1 MSFQPTTAAPMTKYI
16 LEYFLSLKWKLHS
29 LACIADSLEGL
40 HPDCSSS
47 SSRETYPVATQA
59 VVHCAVVLNCWL
71 CLIHPSFI
79 QVKSKGT

>member
-1 MSFQPTTAAPMTKYI
+1 MTKYI

-29 LACIADSLEGL
+29 LACFADILEGL
-40 HPDCSSS
+40 HPDCSLSS
-47 SSRETYPVATQA
+47 SHETYPVATQA
-59 VVHCAVVLNCWL
+59 VVHWAVVLNCWL